1 MTSRLTN
8 KIKKTILI
16 PFTFLMFILV
26 FTPLGLLSSIIK
38 KLKKTSSKRTF
49 WIKRTKKI
57 NSMEKQF

>member
-8 KIKKTILI
+8 KFKKTILI
-16 PFTFLMFILV
+16 PFSFLLFILV
-26 FTPLGLLSSIIK
+26 FTPLGFLSFIIK
-38 KLKKTSSKRTF
+38 KFKKTSTKRTF